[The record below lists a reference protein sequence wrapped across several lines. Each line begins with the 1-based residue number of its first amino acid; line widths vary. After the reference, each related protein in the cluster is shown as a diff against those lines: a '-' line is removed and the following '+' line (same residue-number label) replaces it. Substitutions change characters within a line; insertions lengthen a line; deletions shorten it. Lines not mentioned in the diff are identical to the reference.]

1 MPNSKQAEKRVR
13 QDDIRRIHNK
23 GLRSAMKTAIRRVTE
38 AVEASDKDT
47 ARNALAT
54 AMKRIDKCAKRNIV
68 HKNNASR
75 RKSNLTRQV
84 NALG

>member
-23 GLRSAMKTAIRRVTE
+23 GLRSAMKTAIRRVNE
-38 AVEASDKDT
+38 AVENADKDS
-47 ARNALAT
+47 ARSALAL

-75 RKSNLTRQV
+75 RKSSLTRLV
-84 NALG
+84 NSLG

>member
-13 QDDIRRIHNK
+13 QNDVRRIQNK

-38 AVEASDKDT
+38 AVEAADKDG
-47 ARNALAT
+47 AKAALT
-54 AMKRIDKCAKRNIV
+54 LAMKRIDKCAKRNIV

-75 RKSNLTRQV
+75 RKSNLSRLVGT
-84 NALG
+84 LG